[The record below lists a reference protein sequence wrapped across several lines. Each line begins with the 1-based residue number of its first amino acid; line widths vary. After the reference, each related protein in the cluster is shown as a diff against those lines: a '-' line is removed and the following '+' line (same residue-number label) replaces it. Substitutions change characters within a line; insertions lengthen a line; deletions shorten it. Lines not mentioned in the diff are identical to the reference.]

1 MLFWKKTPPPSPSPV
16 YALPEFAPSLLRF
29 DEFIFT
35 FHEPLLCEV
44 KFDAEKGYEI
54 SFPPLLITG
63 RGESFSEAEMAFS
76 MQFYSA
82 YHKYIISQPKAL
94 SEAGKHFTEAIRQ
107 YLRHVFVEMRT
118 A

>member
-1 MLFWKKTPPPSPSPV
+1 MLFWKKTPPSPPSPV

-29 DEFIFT
+29 DDFIFT
-35 FHEPLLCEV
+35 FNEPLVCDV
-44 KFDAEKGYEI
+44 TFDEENGYEI
-54 SFPPLLITG
+54 TFPPLFIKG

-76 MQFYSA
+76 MQFYAA
-82 YHKYIISQPKAL
+82 YHKYIISQPKTL
-94 SEAGKHFTEAIRQ
+94 SEAGQHFTHRVKD